1 MCKQDDDRPATA
13 LSPFST
19 VTEHYSQRS
28 LIRLDGE
35 LDVCG
40 TDHLRQAMANAMNRA
55 PKTLVADLSAL
66 RFTDCAG
73 LAVLAWAHESLA
85 GHGRELIITGCQPI
99 VRRLLSI
106 TGFNMYLHVSDE
118 PADTLLIQGRAT
130 GTRTRGWPGQAV
142 RPFGIINC
150 LPVSDS

>member
-1 MCKQDDDRPATA
+1 MN
-13 LSPFST
+13 LFLI
-19 VTEHYSQRS
+19 VTEHHDQWS
-28 LIRLDGE
+28 LLRLQGD
-35 LDVCG
+35 
-40 TDHLRQAMANAMNRA
+40 RA
-55 PKTLVADLSAL
+55 PRTLVADLSAL
-66 RFTDCAG
+66 GFADCSG
-73 LAVLAWAHESLA
+73 LSVLAWAHEIQA

-118 PADTLLIQGRAT
+118 PADTLLIQGSAT
-130 GTRTRGWPGQAV
+130 GTRTRGWPGQEV

>member
-1 MCKQDDDRPATA
+1 MACTSEDHDGPVTA
-13 LSPFST
+13 MSPFLT
-19 VTEHYSQRS
+19 VTEHYGQRS
-28 LIRLDGE
+28 LMRLEGE

-40 TDHLRQAMANAMNRA
+40 TDRLRQAVADALRRA

-66 RFTDCAG
+66 GFTDCAG

-85 GHGRELIITGCQPI
+85 GEGRELIITGCQPI

-106 TGFNMYLHVSDE
+106 TGFNMYLHVIDE
-118 PADTLLIQGRAT
+118 PADTLLIHGRAT
-130 GTRTRGWPGQAV
+130 GPW
-142 RPFGIINC
+142 PFGIKNC

>member
-1 MCKQDDDRPATA
+1 VACARQDDDGFVTA
-13 LSPFST
+13 VSPFST
-19 VTEHYSQRS
+19 VTEHYGQRS
-28 LIRLDGE
+28 VLRLEGE

-85 GHGRELIITGCQPI
+85 GHGRELIITGCQPS
-99 VRRLLSI
+99 VRRLLNL
-106 TGFNMYLHVSDE
+106 TGFDMYLHVSDE
-118 PADTLLIQGRAT
+118 PADTFLVRDTAAGRGMQYA
-130 GTRTRGWPGQAV
+130 
-142 RPFGIINC
+142 PFGIIRF
-150 LPVSDS
+150 LPP

>member
-1 MCKQDDDRPATA
+1 MN
-13 LSPFST
+13 LFLI
-19 VTEHYSQRS
+19 VTEHHDQWS
-28 LIRLDGE
+28 LLRLHGE

-40 TDHLRQAMANAMNRA
+40 TNHLRQAIRNALDRA
-55 PKTLVADLSAL
+55 PKTLVADLSGLGFA
-66 RFTDCAG
+66 DCSS
-73 LAVLAWAHESLA
+73 LSVLAWAHEIQA
-85 GHGRELIITGCQPI
+85 RHGRELIITGCQPI